1 MQLDKI
7 IKYLEDTA
15 SRVEKNEMETWLS
28 EDPGNQQ
35 YLEKVKKVWFA
46 VNELRA
52 LSLIDVNKDWDA
64 VERRISGRS
73 GNFNQS
79 AGNKRVLLSQWAKI
93 AAVFVLGMIMAS
105 LFFYLRQDLSQNC
118 RFAGHPYELNIPDG
132 QKSDIV
138 LPDGTKIMINAG
150 SRLRLPGDFDRNRRE
165 VWLEGEAFFEVTKN
179 AGRPFLVHTAGMDMK
194 VLGTSFNVRAY
205 SGEDIIETTLVEG
218 KVALSTLQG
227 GKEVVLEP
235 NRKAILVKNRDA
247 EIPAGIRREFET
259 LKAGEIVVSGLINP
273 EEAVSWTKGKLI
285 FENEYLD
292 VIVQRLEKFYGIKI
306 RIEDSGLKKLRYTG
320 TLKKVSV
327 EKTLKALQ
335 LTTSFGYTEKDNE
348 IILYKT
354 RMPMKN

>member
-7 IKYLEDTA
+7 IKYIEGTA
-15 SRVEKNEMETWLS
+15 SRVEKDEMESWLL

-46 VNELRA
+46 VDELKA

-64 VERRISGRS
+64 VEKRISGRS
-73 GNFNQS
+73 GNLNRPARKKQV
-79 AGNKRVLLSQWAKI
+79 RLLPWAKI
-93 AAVFVLGMIMAS
+93 AAVFVLGIIMAS
-105 LFFYLRQDLSQNC
+105 LFFYLRQDLSQNSKL
-118 RFAGHPYELNIPDG
+118 AGHPYELNIPDG

-150 SRLRLPGDFDRNRRE
+150 SKLLFPGDFYSNPRE

-179 AGRPFLVHTAGMDMK
+179 AKSPFLVHTAGMDMK
-194 VLGTSFNVRAY
+194 VLGTTFNVRAY

-218 KVALSTLQG
+218 KVVLSTQEG
-227 GKEVVLEP
+227 GKEVALEP
-235 NRKAILVKNRDA
+235 NHKAILIKSKDA

-259 LKAGEIVVSGLINP
+259 LKTGEIIVSGLINP

-292 VIVQRLEKFYGIKI
+292 VIARRLEKFYGVKI
-306 RIEDSGLKKLRYTG
+306 RIEDPGLKKLRYTG

-335 LTTSFGYTEKDNE
+335 LTTSFGYTEEDNE

-354 RMPMKN
+354 KKPMEN

>member
-7 IKYLEDTA
+7 IKYIEGTV
-15 SRVEKNEMETWLS
+15 SRVEKDEMESWLL
-28 EDPGNQQ
+28 EDPGNRQ

-46 VNELRA
+46 VDELKA
-52 LSLIDVNKDWDA
+52 LSLIDVNKDWNA
-64 VERRISGRS
+64 VEKRISGRS
-73 GNFNQS
+73 ANLNRP
-79 AGNKRVLLSQWAKI
+79 AGNKRVLLAKWAKI
-93 AAVFVLGMIMAS
+93 AAVFVLGIMIAS
-105 LFFYLRQDLSQNC
+105 LFFYLRQDLSQSS

-150 SRLRLPGDFDRNRRE
+150 SRLLLPGDFDRNQRE
-165 VWLEGEAFFEVTKN
+165 VWLDGEAFFKVAKN
-179 AGRPFLVHTAGMDMK
+179 VGRPFHVHTTGMDMK
-194 VLGTSFNVRAY
+194 VLGTTFNVRAY

-218 KVALSTLQG
+218 KVVLSAQEG
-227 GKEVVLEP
+227 GEEVALEP
-235 NRKAILVKNRDA
+235 NHKAILIKNKDA

-259 LKAGEIVVSGLINP
+259 FKAGEIIVSGLINP

-292 VIVQRLEKFYGIKI
+292 VIARRLERFYGVTI
-306 RIEDSGLKKLRYTG
+306 RIEDPALKKLRYTG

-335 LTTSFGYTEKDNE
+335 LTTSFGYTEEDNE

-354 RMPMKN
+354 KKPMEN